1 MLCSGN
7 NFHSQIF
14 QKAAHE
20 GGNCMWQSNI
30 LLRISFDNKAI
41 DDRCD
46 NLFVYCLDQNR
57 QLFVELL
64 NEKFVNK
71 QIHRNADKQHCSIT
85 SMATTIF
92 LFFGTCYKC
101 KFKSTFK
108 RNDLRWTNDNAFRCS
123 SDSMNGMHEMNTAF
137 FSISYFISERCA
149 NQHVWMK
156 RTNHNIVHV
165 SSNTPRRLL

>member
-1 MLCSGN
+1 MLCSGI

-30 LLRISFDNKAI
+30 LLSIWFDNKAI

-46 NLFVYCLDQNR
+46 SRFVYCLDQNR

-71 QIHRNADKQHCSIT
+71 QIHRNDDKQHCSIT

-92 LFFGTCYKC
+92 FFGTCYKY

-108 RNDLRWTNDNAFRCS
+108 RNDLRWANDNAFRCY
-123 SDSMNGMHEMNTAF
+123 DSMNGMHEMNTVF
-137 FSISYFISERCA
+137 FFNFVFLFWTMCKSTCVNEKNEPQYCA
-149 NQHVWMK
+149 
-156 RTNHNIVHV
+156 R
-165 SSNTPRRLL
+165 